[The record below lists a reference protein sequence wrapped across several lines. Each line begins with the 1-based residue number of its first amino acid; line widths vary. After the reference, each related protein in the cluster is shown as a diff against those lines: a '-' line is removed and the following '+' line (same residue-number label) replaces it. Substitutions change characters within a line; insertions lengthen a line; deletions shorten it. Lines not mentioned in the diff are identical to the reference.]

1 MDYELR
7 SEKSGYANGSYK
19 YITAFA
25 IFSYQWLSQPS
36 CHKEDSHVFKFA
48 SKIINFSQNFINS
61 SAPSLTKVS
70 WMIEV
75 GNLTK
80 KFGDKVAVD
89 GISFRVHDGEIYGLL
104 GPNGSGKS
112 TTMKILA
119 GILKPTSG
127 KVLVEGI
134 NVTKNPI
141 EVKKIVGYVPETP
154 ILYESLTP
162 SELFKFVGSIRG
174 IPKDKLEE
182 RVNYFV
188 KAFGIE
194 KYLEQFIGTLSFGTQ
209 QKVSLIT
216 ALLHDPKV
224 LILDEAMNGLDPKS
238 ARILRELLLEF
249 KNEGKSIVFSTH
261 ILSLAE
267 IICDKIGVIYQGKI
281 IAEGTIEELKEK
293 AHEESLED
301 VFLKLTE
308 SKDEIAHIVQA
319 LRDAL

>member
-1 MDYELR
+1 
-7 SEKSGYANGSYK
+7 
-19 YITAFA
+19 
-25 IFSYQWLSQPS
+25 
-36 CHKEDSHVFKFA
+36 
-48 SKIINFSQNFINS
+48 
-61 SAPSLTKVS
+61 
-70 WMIEV
+70 MIEV
-75 GNLTK
+75 ENLTK
-80 KFGDKVAVD
+80 KFGDKIAVD
-89 GISFRVHDGEIYGLL
+89 GISFHVHDGEIYGLL

-119 GILKPTSG
+119 GILKPTTG

-134 NVTKNPI
+134 NVAKNPI

-162 SELFKFVGSIRG
+162 SELFNFVGSIRG

-194 KYLEQFIGTLSFGTQ
+194 EYLEQFIGTLSFGTQ

-267 IICDKIGVIYQGKI
+267 VICDRIGVIYQGKI

-308 SKDEIAHIVQA
+308 SKDEIVHIVQA
-319 LRDAL
+319 LKESL

>member
-1 MDYELR
+1 
-7 SEKSGYANGSYK
+7 
-19 YITAFA
+19 
-25 IFSYQWLSQPS
+25 
-36 CHKEDSHVFKFA
+36 
-48 SKIINFSQNFINS
+48 
-61 SAPSLTKVS
+61 
-70 WMIEV
+70 MIEV
-75 GNLTK
+75 ENLTK

-127 KVLVEGI
+127 KVLVEEI
-134 NVTKNPI
+134 NVAKNPI

-162 SELFKFVGSIRG
+162 SELFNFVGSIRG
-174 IPKDKLEE
+174 IPKEKLEE

-194 KYLEQFIGTLSFGTQ
+194 EYLEQFIGTLSFGTQ

-224 LILDEAMNGLDPKS
+224 LIVDEAMNGLDPKS

-249 KNEGKSIVFSTH
+249 KNEGKSIIFSTH

-267 IICDKIGVIYQGKI
+267 IICDRIGVIYQGKI

-319 LRDAL
+319 LKESL

>member
-1 MDYELR
+1 
-7 SEKSGYANGSYK
+7 
-19 YITAFA
+19 
-25 IFSYQWLSQPS
+25 
-36 CHKEDSHVFKFA
+36 
-48 SKIINFSQNFINS
+48 
-61 SAPSLTKVS
+61 
-70 WMIEV
+70 MIEV
-75 GNLTK
+75 ENLTK
-80 KFGDKVAVD
+80 KFGDKVAVS

-127 KVLVEGI
+127 KVLVGEI
-134 NVTKNPI
+134 NVAKNPI

-162 SELFKFVGSIRG
+162 SELFNFVGSIRG
-174 IPKDKLEE
+174 IPKEKLEE

-194 KYLEQFIGTLSFGTQ
+194 EYLEQFIGTLSFGTQ

-249 KNEGKSIVFSTH
+249 KNEGKSIIFSTH

-267 IICDKIGVIYQGKI
+267 IICDRIGVIYQGKI

-319 LRDAL
+319 LKESL

>member
-1 MDYELR
+1 
-7 SEKSGYANGSYK
+7 
-19 YITAFA
+19 
-25 IFSYQWLSQPS
+25 
-36 CHKEDSHVFKFA
+36 
-48 SKIINFSQNFINS
+48 
-61 SAPSLTKVS
+61 
-70 WMIEV
+70 MIEV

>member
-1 MDYELR
+1 
-7 SEKSGYANGSYK
+7 
-19 YITAFA
+19 
-25 IFSYQWLSQPS
+25 
-36 CHKEDSHVFKFA
+36 
-48 SKIINFSQNFINS
+48 
-61 SAPSLTKVS
+61 
-70 WMIEV
+70 MIEV
-75 GNLTK
+75 ENLTK
-80 KFGDKVAVD
+80 KFGDKIAVD

-127 KVLVEGI
+127 KVLVEEI
-134 NVTKNPI
+134 NVAKNPI

-162 SELFKFVGSIRG
+162 SELFNFVGSIRG

-188 KAFGIE
+188 RAFGIE
-194 KYLEQFIGTLSFGTQ
+194 EYLEQFIGTLSFGTQ

-249 KNEGKSIVFSTH
+249 KNEGKSIIFSTH

-267 IICDKIGVIYQGKI
+267 IICDRIGVIYQGKI

-319 LRDAL
+319 LKESL